1 MQRRALL
8 PVLTLTGLTL
18 AGCAA
23 EGLGM
28 PEPARL
34 PRDSVEGAGDPTR
47 AAVSRA
53 AYAFANPSTLN
64 GRPGVAARAIADMEF
79 LAASLPSDP
88 RFQQRDSLL
97 PVRLAQARTEWRG
110 ALGIPAEL
118 PAQPVIDRL
127 YAVWRAMSAGDQAA
141 AAAAL
146 PPTLIPPG
154 GQAVLARLAALPPL
168 PQTALAAN
176 AAARVQFEANTPSFG
191 GRRL

>member
-1 MQRRALL
+1 MQRRALFL
-8 PVLTLTGLTL
+8 ALTA

-23 EGLGM
+23 EGLSI

-53 AYAFANPSTLN
+53 AYAFANQAVLN
-64 GRPGVAARAIADMEF
+64 GRPGAAARAIADMEF
-79 LAASLPSDP
+79 LASALPSDP

-97 PVRLAQARTEWRG
+97 PVRLAQARAEWRG
-110 ALGIPAEL
+110 ALGIPARQ
-118 PAQPVIDRL
+118 PAQPLIDGL
-127 YAVWRAMSAGDQAA
+127 YAVWRATTAGDGAA
-141 AAAAL
+141 AVAAL

-154 GQAVLARLAALPPL
+154 GQGALARLAALPPL

-176 AAARVQFEANTPSFG
+176 AAARVQFEGNAPIIG

>member
-8 PVLTLTGLTL
+8 SVLTLTG
-18 AGCAA
+18 CAV
-23 EGLGM
+23 EGLGT
-28 PEPARL
+28 PETARL

-53 AYAFANPSTLN
+53 AYAFANQSTLN
-64 GRPGVAARAIADMEF
+64 GRPGQAARAIADMEF

-88 RFQQRDSLL
+88 RFQQRDPLL

-110 ALGIPAEL
+110 ALGIAAGQ
-118 PAQPVIDRL
+118 PAQPLIDRL
-127 YAVWRAMSAGDQAA
+127 YAVWRAMNAGDPATAA
-141 AAAAL
+141 AVL

-154 GQAVLARLAALPPL
+154 GEAVLARLAALPPL

-176 AAARVQFEANTPSFG
+176 AAARVQFEGNTPFFG